1 MRFCVD
7 LQLSARNYHEVRQL
21 GIRNLTSDLSL
32 LLLASEIF
40 HHLNPDSAAFCLVYL
55 QGIDRATV
63 RRGGQIYEL
72 HLSGIS
78 MEPGFG
84 CL

>member
-1 MRFCVD
+1 MRFYVD
-7 LQLSARNYHEVRQL
+7 LQLSARNYHEVRRL

-40 HHLNPDSAAFCLVYL
+40 HHLNSDAPAICLVYL
-55 QGIDRATV
+55 QGINRATV
-63 RRGGQIYEL
+63 RRSGQIYEL
-72 HLSGIS
+72 HLFGIG
-78 MEPGFG
+78 MEPGFD